1 LSIHLNITDTGKT
14 SFKLS
19 FKFREKRMKNNIAAV
34 TVKIEEKLELAET
47 NNLPLSRYMNLAA
60 EDSVD
65 VRYHLASNA
74 NIPKVVLEILAEDEN
89 VFVSH
94 RAQSTLS
101 RIKNGSVLP
110 YGTVSAVGNLI
121 SA

>member
-1 LSIHLNITDTGKT
+1 
-14 SFKLS
+14 
-19 FKFREKRMKNNIAAV
+19 MKNKIAAV

-101 RIKNGSVLP
+101 PIKECSVLP

>member
-1 LSIHLNITDTGKT
+1 
-14 SFKLS
+14 
-19 FKFREKRMKNNIAAV
+19 MKNNIAAV

>member
-1 LSIHLNITDTGKT
+1 
-14 SFKLS
+14 
-19 FKFREKRMKNNIAAV
+19 MKNKIAAI
-34 TVKIEEKLELAET
+34 TVLVEEKLELAET

-60 EDSVD
+60 DDSVD

-74 NIPKVVLEILAEDEN
+74 NIPQVVLEILSEDEN

-94 RAQSTLS
+94 RALNTIS
-101 RIKNGSVLP
+101 RIKEGSVLQ
-110 YGTVSAVGNLI
+110 YGTASAVGAQDLNLI